1 MAEKDKNPNGP
12 AVSKRVKIS
21 KTQQQ
26 ILLITLITATVLG
39 VCIVLIIFFGKYI
52 AFNGKVIKAKD
63 EAIVGYEKTIKNVG
77 LCKDTNNDG
86 KFSASELEKC
96 NPDALDSR
104 SLPGTLRY
112 NVMVDM
118 ANNTD
123 LESVARNTQADCY
136 DAEGNKIDWQQKFD
150 DTDNDSEQAKYLAML
165 KMCSALRVIPDAMP
179 AQANEEALMSSLNQ
193 IFIISEWDP
202 EALSPS
208 GDAVSESSGLATIPI
223 SLSVESNVDKTLT
236 VLSNIERSIRTF
248 DLQSATVS
256 WSANDFLSLDA
267 QGVAYYTG
275 DSGLSETTKTVY
287 ATDEAAKKAGGKK

>member
-26 ILLITLITATVLG
+26 ILLITLITATILG

-193 IFIISEWDP
+193 IFITSEWDP

-236 VLSNIERSIRTF
+236 VLNNIERSIRTF

-275 DSGLSETTKTVY
+275 DSGLAETTKTVY
-287 ATDEAAKKAGGKK
+287 ATDEAAKKAGGKR